1 MKKVE
6 DALRIEREKLVK
18 ELCLAN
24 FEREQEEHCHLEDVL
39 QVTRNINE
47 AKRLEELRV
56 EEHERLLEVLRLA
69 RLAQIE
75 EEQVREE
82 E

>member
-39 QVTRNINE
+39 
-47 AKRLEELRV
+47 
-56 EEHERLLEVLRLA
+56 
-69 RLAQIE
+69 
-75 EEQVREE
+75 
-82 E
+82 